1 MRRFAMLILVVVAG
15 AFTPDDASSQQCKI
29 CDQEWITGYGY
40 IHDFL
45 EWQENSTNC
54 EDAVEGHP
62 VGCDNEVG
70 SHPGPCSRHP
80 ECASE
85 EELLAAAFLLENGDP
100 VAAYVARSRYHT
112 FLFEDDDGVS
122 HIRSCAGELLATVRP

>member
-62 VGCDNEVG
+62 VAVTMK
-70 SHPGPCSRHP
+70 SVPIPGHAAVIPSAHRRKSFWQRRSCSRMAIP
-80 ECASE
+80 LPRMSR
-85 EELLAAAFLLENGDP
+85 DP
-100 VAAYVARSRYHT
+100 AIIRFSSRT
-112 FLFEDDDGVS
+112 T
-122 HIRSCAGELLATVRP
+122 TV